1 MAISRRKFLG
11 SIGAAIGA
19 GTSGALSKAYG
30 ATNQHFKGYP
40 DGFGVLHDATKCIG
54 CRKCEQACNDVNKL
68 DKPEIPFDDLTVL
81 DQKRRTGEST
91 YTVVNKFKGVSDDV
105 FVKKQCNHCQEP
117 ACASACFVKALKKD
131 KTGAVVYDESLCVG
145 CRYCM
150 VACPFNIPA
159 YTYND
164 PLTPKVTK
172 CTLCLPRIQEGK
184 LPGCVEICPREALV
198 FGKRDD
204 LVKLAWKRIHKR
216 PDHYIEHVYG
226 EHEMGGTSWLY
237 LSGMPFEEIGMREDL
252 GVTPAPQLTAGALG
266 TVPIIV
272 GLWPVLLTGVYA
284 ISKRKEKIA
293 NQEREDAVQK
303 ATEEAT
309 GEMNKQLSQLR
320 DKLTKEK
327 ETAVK
332 NEVKKALD
340 EAAKKAEEEAKAA
353 EEARVAEEAAAGDG
367 AEAIDEDVKSSDSAG
382 TEGEDKSTDDAG
394 KEEE

>member
-11 SIGAAIGA
+11 SLGATIGA
-19 GTSGALSKAYG
+19 TTTGALTKAYG
-30 ATNQHFKGYP
+30 ATNKHFKGYP
-40 DGFGVLHDATKCIG
+40 EGFGVLHDTTKCIG
-54 CRKCEQACNDVNKL
+54 CRKCEQACNEVNKL
-68 DKPEIPFDDLTVL
+68 DKPERPFDDLKVM
-81 DQKRRTGEST
+81 DQKRRTGEAT
-91 YTVVNKFKGVSDDV
+91 YTVVNKFKGSLDV

-131 KTGAVVYDESLCVG
+131 ETGAVVYDESLCVG

-172 CTLCLPRIQEGK
+172 CTMCLPRIKEGK
-184 LPGCVEICPREALV
+184 LPGCVEICPREALI
-198 FGKRDD
+198 FGKRKD
-204 LVKLAWKRIHKR
+204 LVKLAWKKINKN

-226 EHEMGGTSWLY
+226 EYEMGGTSWLY
-237 LSGMPFEEIGMREDL
+237 LSGIPFEQIDMREDL
-252 GVTPAPQLTAGALG
+252 GVTPAPQFTSGALG

-293 NQEREDAVQK
+293 SQELEQAVKSKQ
-303 ATEEAT
+303 ALAEN
-309 GEMNKQLSQLR
+309 EMNDQLSKLK
-320 DKLTKEK
+320 DKMTKEK
-327 ETAVK
+327 ETAIQ
-332 NEVKKALD
+332 NEVKKALQ
-340 EAAKKAEEEAKAA
+340 EAAKKAEEDAKAA
-353 EEARVAEEAAAGDG
+353 QEADDIEAVEDTNAVDGTNAA
-367 AEAIDEDVKSSDSAG
+367 
-382 TEGEDKSTDDAG
+382 DDAV